1 MFIDF
6 REAFDVID
14 HELLLKNLSM
24 YSVRPSSVTWFK
36 SYLSERKHFIAL
48 GKVKSEQLTVKQ
60 GVPQGSILGP
70 VLFVLLVNDIPF
82 SCSQIDYGHL
92 CR

>member
-1 MFIDF
+1 
-6 REAFDVID
+6 
-14 HELLLKNLSM
+14 M
-24 YSVRPSSVTWFK
+24 YSVRPSSVTWLK

-82 SCSQIDYGHL
+82 YVHKSTMDIYADDSTLSSSSDWKAFHH
-92 CR
+92 